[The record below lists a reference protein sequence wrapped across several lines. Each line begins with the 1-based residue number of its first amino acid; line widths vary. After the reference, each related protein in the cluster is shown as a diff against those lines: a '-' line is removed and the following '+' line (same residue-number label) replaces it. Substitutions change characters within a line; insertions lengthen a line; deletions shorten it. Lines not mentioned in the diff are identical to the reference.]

1 MGRDEDWVSAEGTG
15 SAEGAGPARGPD
27 RRLRLL
33 LGTLRGRYVP
43 NDINLTTRRLPS
55 AMPIA

>member
-1 MGRDEDWVSAEGTG
+1 M
-15 SAEGAGPARGPD
+15 
-27 RRLRLL
+27 RLL

-43 NDINLTTRRLPS
+43 NDINLTTKRLPS